1 MKKERA
7 LAVVLVAAA
16 CVAAGAGAR
25 DVERRD
31 QFQGFLVAANATD
44 LHAPEFVFRVQGWS
58 SDWGQRKL
66 LELAPDGK
74 QVAAGDVIARF
85 EFGAEEAKRYV
96 DDRIARAQSELNQ
109 ERIAGDQAVEA
120 LEMALKRK
128 QIEAAR
134 AQLDLER
141 APALSR
147 RHAEGL
153 RILDRLAQ
161 FDVAAAEQSL
171 ASARGAHGAARAFKE
186 RNLAKAKEGLERYEF
201 YVKRFQLTAPHAGV
215 VRHAFNPRERR
226 KMQKGDNVNAGMKV
240 VSLAKDDV
248 LAVRF
253 FVPEAQASDVKV
265 GADVSIAVPT
275 RADEIAAVVD
285 QVDFFPQEIGFLLEN
300 EGLPNGREKAI
311 QMRASLVS
319 PSAELAA
326 GTEVRVKVRR

>member
-1 MKKERA
+1 MKTSRA
-7 LAVVLVAAA
+7 LCLGLLIASTAAFGGDA
-16 CVAAGAGAR
+16 
-25 DVERRD
+25 ERKE

-74 QVAAGDVIARF
+74 AVAAGDVLARF

-96 DDRIARAQSELNQ
+96 DERIAKAQSELTQ
-109 ERIAGDQAVEA
+109 DRIAGEQAVES
-120 LEMALKRK
+120 LEMELKRK
-128 QIEAAR
+128 KIEAAR
-134 AQLDLER
+134 AHLDLER

-153 RILDRLAQ
+153 RILERLAA
-161 FDVAAAEQSL
+161 FNVEAAEQSL
-171 ASARGAHGAARAFKE
+171 ASARAAHAAARAFKE
-186 RNLAKAKEGLERYEF
+186 GNLAKAKEGADRYQF
-201 YVKRFQLTAPHAGV
+201 YAKRFQLVAPHAGV
-215 VRHAFNPRERR
+215 VRHAFNARERR

-240 VSLAKDDV
+240 LSLAKDDV

-253 FVPEAQASDVKV
+253 FVPEAEAARVKV
-265 GADVSIAVPT
+265 GTKVAVVVPT
-275 RADEIAAVVD
+275 RAEELEAVVD

-311 QMRASLVS
+311 QIRASLAA
-319 PSAELAA
+319 PPGDLAA
-326 GTEVRVKVRR
+326 GTEVRVKVRP